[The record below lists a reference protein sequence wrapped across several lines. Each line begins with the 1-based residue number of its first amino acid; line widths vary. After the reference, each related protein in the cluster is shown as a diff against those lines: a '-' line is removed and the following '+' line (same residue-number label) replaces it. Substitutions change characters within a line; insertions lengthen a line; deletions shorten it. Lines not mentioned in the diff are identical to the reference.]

1 MSDAPLSLQVPAKL
15 AGQRFDRALAELI
28 PGTSG
33 ARLQKLVRLGR
44 VKLDGKRV
52 LRSNFRVK
60 GGEHVLVLF
69 EAEPAPA
76 PPPELTWLEV
86 AERFAVVSKPDGML
100 AHPADRAHGPSVSE
114 QATAKLGRLP
124 STDDAHRPGIV
135 HRLDRE
141 TSGVMILARDAEAMD
156 DLRDQFRARTV
167 KKTYLALAVG
177 EPPSESFDVDRSL
190 AQDPHQLDLQRVDP
204 KGREAFSSF
213 TVLESFR
220 SPELGPVHWIEC
232 RPKTG
237 RRHQLRVHLAHAGCY
252 LIADK
257 LYRPPGQSQPHK
269 QLKHQALHAAELE
282 LAPPGVAGRQTFT
295 APVRADLAA
304 FLERLR
310 ATP

>member
-1 MSDAPLSLQVPAKL
+1 MSDEPLSLELPKRL

-44 VKLDGKRV
+44 VKLNGQKV
-52 LRSNFRVK
+52 LRSNFKVQ
-60 GGEHVLVLF
+60 GGEHVLVHL
-69 EAEPAPA
+69 EAPPAPA
-76 PPPELTWLEV
+76 RPPELEWLEI
-86 AERFAVVSKPDGML
+86 AERYAVVHKPDGML

-141 TSGVMILARDAEAMD
+141 TSGVMILARDAAAMD

-190 AQDPHQLDLQRVDP
+190 AQDPNQLDLQRVDP

-237 RRHQLRVHLAHAGCY
+237 RRHQLRVHLKHVGLY

-269 QLKHQALHAAELE
+269 QLKHQALHATRLE
-282 LAPPGVAGRQTFT
+282 LRVPGPDEARVFE
-295 APVRADLAA
+295 APVRADLGG
-304 FLERLR
+304 LLDRLR
-310 ATP
+310 ST

>member
-1 MSDAPLSLQVPAKL
+1 PVSDEPLSLELPKRL

-44 VKLDGKRV
+44 VKLNGQRV
-52 LRSNFRVK
+52 LRSNFKVK
-60 GGEHVLVLF
+60 GGEQVLVHL
-69 EAEPAPA
+69 EAPPAPA
-76 PPPELTWLEV
+76 PPPELEWLEI
-86 AERFAVVSKPDGML
+86 AERYAVVNKPDGML

-114 QATAKLGRLP
+114 SATAKLGRLP

-141 TSGVMILARDAEAMD
+141 TSGVMILARDAAAMD

-177 EPPSESFDVDRSL
+177 EPPAESFDVDRSL

-204 KGREAFSSF
+204 KGKEALSSF

-220 SPELGPVHWIEC
+220 SPELGNVHWIEC

-237 RRHQLRVHLAHAGCY
+237 RRHQLRVHLKHAGLY

-295 APVRADLAA
+295 APVRSDLAA
-304 FLERLR
+304 LIERLR
-310 ATP
+310 G